1 MESRMKTL
9 GLAAAM
15 ALCVVLAP
23 NPGRAQE
30 DAPKASS
37 DRDVSR
43 ASGVDVGDSGEIG
56 AAGKHNDSGG
66 GRRGSESRPVDGDM
80 ARAGSSVRAG
90 SGTDA
95 SRKGAAA
102 STDAPGTPSAHS
114 GAALSRDVDPIRL
127 EGGFVGLQRRANRKS
142 LIANAP
148 KMPAAQSA
156 NTGTAL
162 PLKRPGPNGGAVR
175 NAIGIVV
182 PEGGQGHAFPRSV
195 DSVGAGVR
203 GSGTGLVGVGTAI
216 GNIDG
221 ANARRPAVPPNG
233 IASPPAHAFGING
246 TTMGHVA
253 SGRSIIGGPA
263 NDRAGING
271 SAMRPRY

>member
-1 MESRMKTL
+1 MESCMKTL

-43 ASGVDVGDSGEIG
+43 ASGVDAGDSGEIG
-56 AAGKHNDSGG
+56 AAGKHNNSASGRG
-66 GRRGSESRPVDGDM
+66 GSESRPVDGDT

-95 SRKGAAA
+95 NRKGAAA
-102 STDAPGTPSAHS
+102 PTDALGTPSAHS
-114 GAALSRDVDPIRL
+114 GAALSRDVDPIRP
-127 EGGFVGLQRRANRKS
+127 EGGFAGLQRRANRKS

-148 KMPAAQSA
+148 KMSAAQSA
-156 NTGTAL
+156 NIGTAL
-162 PLKRPGPNGGAVR
+162 PLKRPGANGGPVR

-182 PEGGQGHAFPRSV
+182 PDGGQGHGFLR
-195 DSVGAGVR
+195 SVGAGLR
-203 GSGTGLVGVGTAI
+203 GSGSGVAGVGTAI
-216 GNIDG
+216 GNID
-221 ANARRPAVPPNG
+221 AVNPRRPAVPANAITSPAAN
-233 IASPPAHAFGING
+233 ASGING
-246 TTMGHVA
+246 STMGHIA
-253 SGRSIIGGPA
+253 SGRSVIGGPA